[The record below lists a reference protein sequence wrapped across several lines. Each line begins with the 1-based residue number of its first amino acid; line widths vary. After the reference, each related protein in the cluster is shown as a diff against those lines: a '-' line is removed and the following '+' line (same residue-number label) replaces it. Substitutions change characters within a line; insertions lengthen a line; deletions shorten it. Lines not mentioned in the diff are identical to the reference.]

1 MEAFPLSLF
10 FGQNIQIH
18 LTLKTTFK
26 IWLEFWWKH
35 VPHFDGFHLLWPFG
49 TIFVLKLWQKSQ
61 NLFWGLVF
69 FFADSEACLL
79 ENQLFGKTMDFD
91 QTSMVLFDGPL
102 FFCFFLIKLVF
113 FLFLLLD
120 GNQER
125 KVHAEFFKR
134 RMILTFF
141 LGKKQLFDRR
151 KNSESM
157 SLFWFCQ
164 VLFCRTK
171 KICCFFFPVWTRK
184 FLKH

>member
-1 MEAFPLSLF
+1 MTVWNYFCFEIMTEITKS
-10 FGQNIQIH
+10 
-18 LTLKTTFK
+18 
-26 IWLEFWWKH
+26 
-35 VPHFDGFHLLWPFG
+35 
-49 TIFVLKLWQKSQ
+49 VLRTS
-61 NLFWGLVF
+61 F

-171 KICCFFFPVWTRK
+171 KICCFFFLSERGN
-184 FLKH
+184 F